1 LLKFP
6 LLFRRFGGRRR
17 NHGVLAVLDAL
28 PDGITLVDAQGRVQW
43 LNTTAMHKTGWR
55 QADIVGKSIVDIVHP
70 DDAAFMQE
78 RFMAIAATPMSS
90 DRMECRLRLP
100 GNGYISLECTMRNLF
115 GVEEIDAVMFCTRDI
130 SAQINWRRQLEAAR
144 EQAEK
149 QASERGQFL
158 AVLGHEIRT
167 PLQALEAAL
176 RMQVDESTP
185 PEEAQE
191 LRALSL
197 RSAGSLLQILDDLLD
212 LSRLNAK
219 VAPVRSEPFDP
230 LDVAREIAG
239 IFDVQARAKGG
250 SVRAVQ
256 EGRDVHLLGES
267 ARVRQILSNLVGNA
281 VRHAGGG
288 EIEIAL
294 RIQISS
300 GRKATGH
307 WEIRDRGPGMSGKE
321 VASMFRIWHKGA
333 SSTGSGLGMA
343 IVQGLVDAMGGSIDV
358 SPRPG
363 GGLSVHV
370 QLPMDVAEQPPAP
383 VVEARA
389 DASKVAG
396 DGRPRVL
403 VAEDDRTNQIVIR
416 RQLENLGCRAVVVAD
431 GQLALDELRSSG
443 FDIVLL
449 DCQMPVLDGYGAC
462 REIRR
467 LEKEKGSPR
476 VPVLAV
482 TAWAMQADRDLCMES
497 GMDAVLTK
505 PLRQA
510 ELASALSSWIG
521 WGPGA

>member
-1 LLKFP
+1 
-6 LLFRRFGGRRR
+6 
-17 NHGVLAVLDAL
+17 
-28 PDGITLVDAQGRVQW
+28 
-43 LNTTAMHKTGWR
+43 
-55 QADIVGKSIVDIVHP
+55 
-70 DDAAFMQE
+70 
-78 RFMAIAATPMSS
+78 
-90 DRMECRLRLP
+90 
-100 GNGYISLECTMRNLF
+100 
-115 GVEEIDAVMFCTRDI
+115 
-130 SAQINWRRQLEAAR
+130 
-144 EQAEK
+144 
-149 QASERGQFL
+149 
-158 AVLGHEIRT
+158 
-167 PLQALEAAL
+167 
-176 RMQVDESTP
+176 
-185 PEEAQE
+185 
-191 LRALSL
+191 
-197 RSAGSLLQILDDLLD
+197 
-212 LSRLNAK
+212 
-219 VAPVRSEPFDP
+219 
-230 LDVAREIAG
+230 
-239 IFDVQARAKGG
+239 
-250 SVRAVQ
+250 
-256 EGRDVHLLGES
+256 
-267 ARVRQILSNLVGNA
+267 
-281 VRHAGGG
+281 
-288 EIEIAL
+288 
-294 RIQISS
+294 
-300 GRKATGH
+300 
-307 WEIRDRGPGMSGKE
+307 MSGKE